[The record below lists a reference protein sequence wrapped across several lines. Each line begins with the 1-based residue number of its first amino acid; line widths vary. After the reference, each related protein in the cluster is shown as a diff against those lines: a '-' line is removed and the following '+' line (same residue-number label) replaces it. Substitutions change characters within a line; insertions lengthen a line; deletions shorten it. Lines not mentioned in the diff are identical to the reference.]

1 MDLTVRDEV
10 YGSENRAWLGSQHGT
25 ESNRSITLD
34 VAAFT
39 AATHYPPDGYI
50 PPSGTVLAE
59 ITASGL
65 FGPYDPDAEDGRDTA
80 AGHLFNSI
88 KVATGATRLGA
99 PLLDHGAVVESK
111 LPADSGLDALA
122 KADLAGQIRYR

>member
-10 YGSENRAWLGSQHGT
+10 FGSENRAWLGSQHGT

-34 VAAFT
+34 VSTFT
-39 AATHYPPDGYI
+39 AATHYPDGFI
-50 PPSGTVLAE
+50 PSGVVLAE

-65 FGPYDPDAEDGRDTA
+65 FGPFDPNAEDGRDTA

-88 KVATGATRLGA
+88 PVRTGATNIGA

-111 LPADSGLDALA
+111 LPAASGLDATA

>member
-1 MDLTVRDEV
+1 MDISVRDQV
-10 YGSENRAWLGSQHGT
+10 FGSENRAWLGSQHGT

-34 VAAFT
+34 VSTFT
-39 AATHYPPDGYI
+39 EATHYPDGFI
-50 PPSGTVLAE
+50 PSGTVLGE
-59 ITASGL
+59 IEATGL
-65 FGPYDPDAEDGRDTA
+65 FGPFDPNAVDGRDTA

-88 KVATGATRLGA
+88 PVSADATNIGA

-111 LPADSGLDALA
+111 LPAASGLDATA

>member
-10 YGSENRAWLGSQHGT
+10 FGSENRAWLGSQHGT

-34 VAAFT
+34 VSTFT
-39 AATHYPPDGYI
+39 AETHYPDGHI
-50 PPSGTVLAE
+50 PSGVVLGE
-59 ITASGL
+59 ITATGQ
-65 FGPYDPDAEDGRDTA
+65 FGPYDDAATDGRETA
-80 AGHLFNSI
+80 AGHLFNSTP
-88 KVATGATRLGA
+88 VRAGATAIGA

-111 LPADSGLDALA
+111 LPAGHGLDAAA

>member
-10 YGSENRAWLGSQHGT
+10 FGSENRAWLGSQHGT

-34 VAAFT
+34 AAAFT
-39 AATHYPPDGYI
+39 AATHYPEGFI
-50 PPSGTVLAE
+50 PSGTVLAV
-59 ITASGL
+59 ITDSG
-65 FGPYDPDAEDGRDTA
+65 FYGPYDPEAIDGRDTA
-80 AGHLFNSI
+80 AGHLFNSTP
-88 KVATGATRLGA
+88 VRAGATTIGA

-111 LPADSGLDALA
+111 LPASSGLDATA

>member
-10 YGSENRAWLGSQHGT
+10 FGSENRAWLGSQHGT

-34 VAAFT
+34 AAAFT
-39 AATHYPPDGYI
+39 AATHYPEGFI
-50 PPSGTVLAE
+50 PSGTVLAV
-59 ITASGL
+59 ITDSG
-65 FGPYDPDAEDGRDTA
+65 FYGPYDPEAIDGRDTA
-80 AGHLFNSI
+80 AGHLFNSTP
-88 KVATGATRLGA
+88 VRAGATTIGA

-111 LPADSGLDALA
+111 LPANSGLDATA

>member
-1 MDLTVRDEV
+1 MDISVRDEV
-10 YGSENRAWLGSQHGT
+10 FGSENRAWLGSQHGT

-34 VAAFT
+34 VSTFT
-39 AATHYPPDGYI
+39 AATHYPDGVI
-50 PPSGTVLAE
+50 PSGVVLGQ
-59 ITASGL
+59 ITATGL
-65 FGPYDPDAEDGRDTA
+65 FGPFDPNATDGRDTA

-88 KVATGATRLGA
+88 PVSAGATNLGA

-111 LPADSGLDALA
+111 LPAASGLDATA

>member
-1 MDLTVRDEV
+1 MDLSVRDEV
-10 YGSENRAWLGSQHGT
+10 FGSENRAWLGSQHGT

-34 VAAFT
+34 VSTFT
-39 AATHYPPDGYI
+39 EATHYPDGVI
-50 PPSGTVLAE
+50 PSGVVLGE

-65 FGPYDPDAEDGRDTA
+65 FGPFDPDAEDGRDTA
-80 AGHLFNSI
+80 AGHLFNSTPVRAGVTNI
-88 KVATGATRLGA
+88 GA

-111 LPADSGLDALA
+111 LPAASGLDETA

>member
-10 YGSENRAWLGSQHGT
+10 FGIENRAWLGSQHGT

-34 VAAFT
+34 AALFT
-39 AATHYPPDGYI
+39 AATHYPDGYI
-50 PPSGTVLAE
+50 PSGVVLGR
-59 ITASGL
+59 TAAGL
-65 FGPYDPDAEDGRDTA
+65 YGPYDAAATDGRETA

-88 KVATGATRLGA
+88 PVRAGATNIGA

-111 LPADSGLDALA
+111 LPAGHGLDASA
-122 KADLAGQIRYR
+122 KTDLAGQIRYR

>member
-10 YGSENRAWLGSQHGT
+10 FGSENRAWLGSQHGT

-39 AATHYPPDGYI
+39 AATHYPNGVI
-50 PPSGTVLAE
+50 PSGTVLAV
-59 ITASGL
+59 IAASGL
-65 FGPYDPDAEDGRDTA
+65 YGPYDPDAEDGRDTA
-80 AGHLFNSI
+80 AGHLFNSTP
-88 KVATGATRLGA
+88 VRAGATKLGA

-111 LPADSGLDALA
+111 LPAASGLDALA